1 MTSSGQCSSPTRTRK
16 SESVGQIVQ
25 KDAGG
30 KVMRRITP
38 GYLKQRLPR
47 NNPIGMNQAYISRI
61 ISNPK
66 TPECNRE
73 AAIDFVMENPDMFTP
88 RPVDTPD
95 RLLNEMNIK
104 RNGNADPGF
113 LRRISSMRCNR

>member
-1 MTSSGQCSSPTRTRK
+1 
-16 SESVGQIVQ
+16 
-25 KDAGG
+25 
-30 KVMRRITP
+30 MRRITP

-66 TPECNRE
+66 TPDCNRE
-73 AAIDFVMENPDMFTP
+73 AAIDFVMENPDMFMP
-88 RPVDTPD
+88 RPIDTPD
-95 RLLNEMNIK
+95 RLLNEMNMK

>member
-1 MTSSGQCSSPTRTRK
+1 MTPSGQCSRPTRTGMP
-16 SESVGQIVQ
+16 ESGEQNVQ

-30 KVMRRITP
+30 KAMRRITP
-38 GYLKQRLPR
+38 GYLKQRLPM

-73 AAIDFVMENPDMFTP
+73 TAIDFVMENPDMFMP

-95 RLLNEMNIK
+95 RLLNEMNMR

-113 LRRISSMRCNR
+113 IRRISSMRCNR